1 MNGYNGYITAGVAIV
16 IGILICFWGYR
27 MLKVTLGIMGAVVG
41 ASAGWALGLSWF
53 PQSPGLAL
61 VCVVV
66 GAVIGAV
73 LCLWLFFLGIF
84 LLGASAGTAVASA
97 VFHGLGRQPEPL
109 VVLIVAVVFGVL
121 AIVLQKFMIVISTAF
136 SGSYLLVAGLL
147 QLLTGT
153 PNGTPLWVNPL
164 QPGPKGV
171 LGVGAW
177 ILWVVVGLSAAA
189 FQFRDRRRRE
199 EVVRQETQAA

>member
-16 IGILICFWGYR
+16 AGILICFWGYR

-61 VCVVV
+61 VCVVL
-66 GAVIGAV
+66 GAMIGAV

-84 LLGASAGTAVASA
+84 LLGASAGTAVATT
-97 VFHGLGRQPEPL
+97 VFNGLGRQPDPL
-109 VVLIVAVVFGVL
+109 IVLIVAVVFGLL

-136 SGSYLLVAGLL
+136 SGSYLLVAGIL
-147 QLLTGT
+147 QLLAGT
-153 PNGTPLWVNPL
+153 PNATPLWIDPL

-171 LGVGAW
+171 LGLGAW
-177 ILWVVVGLSAAA
+177 IFWVVVGLSAAA
-189 FQFRDRRRRE
+189 FQFRDGRRRE
-199 EVVRQETQAA
+199 EVVRQEAQAA

>member
-1 MNGYNGYITAGVAIV
+1 
-16 IGILICFWGYR
+16 

-61 VCVVV
+61 VCVVL

-84 LLGASAGTAVASA
+84 LLGASAGTAVATA
-97 VFHGLGRQPEPL
+97 VFNGLGRQPEPL
-109 VVLIVAVVFGVL
+109 IVLIVAVVFGVL
-121 AIVLQKFMIVISTAF
+121 AIVVQKFMIVISTAF
-136 SGSYLLVAGLL
+136 SGSYLLVAGIL
-147 QLLTGT
+147 QLLAGT
-153 PNGTPLWVNPL
+153 PNATPLWVDPL

-171 LGVGAW
+171 VGMGAW

-199 EVVRQETQAA
+199 EVVRQEAQAA